1 MKKIIIYTILTLG
14 GFIPKSLLAQFA
26 QDSFEE
32 EARTH
37 VDHIEEFI
45 DRFNFGEESQFYEY
59 VQIAYPDQNVDRVIV
74 VNALFNKREA
84 ALTPD
89 LVKKQFVGDIS
100 NPERPVFISIYDAL
114 WYAVVP
120 VVVTID
126 NEKIDLTITLEIQM
140 NSDYSIEWTI
150 AGLKSTS
157 LENIKSKDD
166 FYISASS
173 HATYFPELYSALS
186 SCKLF
191 QSVVSDS
198 QKESNTDKYLNLIA
212 GKSVTDVTIKKG
224 IKYHFLQ
231 ISGWIMTVEYFP
243 QDHSLNTGWLI
254 SEVKPVDS
262 FLEKRI
268 YQKQVL
274 GINSTN

>member
-1 MKKIIIYTILTLG
+1 MRKNIIYIVLTLG
-14 GFIPKSLLAQFA
+14 GFIPKTLAGQFA
-26 QDSFEE
+26 EDVFKEE
-32 EARTH
+32 VQTH

-45 DRFNFGEESQFYEY
+45 DRFNFDEASQFYEY
-59 VQIAYPDQNVDRVIV
+59 VQFMYADEGVNRTAV
-74 VNALFNKREA
+74 VSALFNNRKT
-84 ALTPD
+84 ALTSD
-89 LVKKQFVGDIS
+89 SVKKQFVEDITDS
-100 NPERPVFISIYDAL
+100 ERPVYIDIYDAL
-114 WYAVVP
+114 WYAAVP
-120 VVVTID
+120 VEVTVD
-126 NEKIDLTITLEIQM
+126 NVKVDLTITLEIQL

-150 AGLKSTS
+150 VGLKSAS
-157 LENIKSKDD
+157 LESIKSNDN

-186 SCKLF
+186 SSTLF

-198 QKESNTDKYLNLIA
+198 QKESNTDRYLYLIA
-212 GKSVTDVTIKKG
+212 GKSVTDVTIKTG

-262 FLEKRI
+262 FLEKRL

-274 GINSTN
+274 GISNTN